1 MNACSD
7 KTLLLHALV
16 DDELD
21 VASVASLQGHVA
33 GCAGCATVLHELQ
46 ALKSLLADARVRHD
60 PAPAWRERALSL
72 VERSEVRGR
81 RRGFAPWIAGGS
93 VAAVAASIALLMLAP
108 MATTPLPDELVAGQ
122 IRSLQAEHLL
132 DVPTSDRHVVKPWFN
147 GKVDFAPPVVDLAT
161 QGFPLAGG
169 RLDYIGGRTV
179 AAIVYRRHAHIINM
193 FVWSGLAAETPAIL
207 RRQGYS
213 LIRWGR
219 GGLTYWAVSD
229 IDPNDLASFQ
239 RQFAAA
245 TR

>member
-16 DDELD
+16 DNELD
-21 VASVASLQGHVA
+21 VASVASLRGHVA
-33 GCAGCATVLHELQ
+33 GCAGCAAELRELQ
-46 ALKSLLADARVRHD
+46 AFKSLLADARVRHD
-60 PAPAWRERALSL
+60 PPPAWREWALSL
-72 VERSEVRGR
+72 VERNEARGR

-93 VAAVAASIALLMLAP
+93 VAAVAASIALALLPPLAT
-108 MATTPLPDELVAGQ
+108 APLPDELVAGQ

-147 GKVDFAPPVVDLAT
+147 GKVDFAPPVVDLAVR
-161 QGFPLAGG
+161 GFPLAGG
-169 RLDYIGGRTV
+169 RLDYIAGRTV
-179 AAIVYRRHAHIINM
+179 AAIVYRRHAHIINL
-193 FVWSGLAAETPAIL
+193 FVWPGQSPETPATI

-219 GGLTYWAVSD
+219 GGLSYWAVSD
-229 IDPNDLASFQ
+229 IDPNDLAAFQ
-239 RQFAAA
+239 QQFAAA